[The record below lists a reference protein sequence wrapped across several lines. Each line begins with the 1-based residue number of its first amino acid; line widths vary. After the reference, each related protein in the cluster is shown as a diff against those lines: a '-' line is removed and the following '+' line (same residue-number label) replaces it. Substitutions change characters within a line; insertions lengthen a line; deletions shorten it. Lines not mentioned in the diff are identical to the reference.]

1 MADSAFQRVQKIM
14 ELQAKQEG
22 LATVLTPIGRI
33 DHTHAD
39 EFQQGLAPHLRD
51 CVKDGAPLVIDFS
64 EVSYIS
70 SIGLRALMVA
80 IKQVKAQGGR
90 MVLAGLTPLVLEVF
104 KISRFDM
111 LFEIFADRAS
121 ALAALGGS
129 L

>member
-1 MADSAFQRVQKIM
+1 
-14 ELQAKQEG
+14 
-22 LATVLTPIGRI
+22 VLSPQGRI

-39 EFQQGLAPHLRD
+39 GFQQALAPHLRD
-51 CVKDGAPLVIDFS
+51 CVGGGAALLIDFS
-64 EVSYIS
+64 GVNYIS

-90 MVLAGLTPLVLEVF
+90 MVLAELTPLVLEVF

-121 ALAALGGS
+121 ALAALGGPA
-129 L
+129 